1 MNALDPLRPNRA
13 PRARS
18 AALLL
23 LLSGLAVLS
32 CSKKGGGGNP
42 VSPPGGS
49 TATVTGVTLG
59 GGGLPLA
66 NATISASP
74 SAGTTAKSN
83 SFGYFSLKVPAN
95 AAVAITAS
103 HAGFADHPLSI
114 QLATGETRAVT
125 FVMAP
130 FGGTASLNVS
140 SGGKVTD
147 LGARTAITLPGDFTT
162 GTSFAVVN
170 VTGIDPTTAQSLG
183 MPGTIVAENSL
194 GTVLNVEPATAAE
207 VRIGDGADTDFPLVQ
222 PATLEMHLPAA
233 LAASIDFGLGDA
245 VPCFRYDD
253 ASGHWKFE
261 ASGQVALSSVDG
273 QKCVKL
279 TITHLS
285 WYLAG
290 FLNGSA
296 GCVSGTVFDG
306 GVPVAGATVEA
317 FPGGMDV
324 TKADGTY
331 RVSAPADAAVQLVA
345 TRPGTGTVTFGSSNT
360 IASPPGGLCTD
371 ESIAL
376 TPAPPPTTYL
386 IAGQLLHGKDGFITR
401 DEVYVSV
408 EAETSPSPTPLDGCV
423 VQISDGIT
431 TKTIAPSGT
440 TPGLYQAVTGFPNA
454 VSLQAG
460 HRYTL
465 SVDIEPDGHVDA
477 TATAL
482 MPGQPTIDNP
492 SPGSV
497 QNPKF
502 TASWS
507 DLVTGT
513 VDTVIYIGSFSSD
526 AFGTVPS
533 QFALAAPANSF
544 AVGTGVGQPQY
555 FMPNDSLEVGGSY
568 TFRLWATNGP
578 VRYPVGTNLIFTN
591 PNVGSTTPGA
601 TNVLGWFSAI
611 SMADSVVFTDF
622 GGGTRPGLA
631 MRATRPR

>member
-1 MNALDPLRPNRA
+1 MNALVPIRPTRVH
-13 PRARS
+13 RFHS
-18 AALLL
+18 AASLL
-23 LLSGLAVLS
+23 LLSSLAVLS
-32 CSKKGGGGNP
+32 CSKKGGGNP
-42 VSPPGGS
+42 VGPPSGA
-49 TATVTGVTLG
+49 TATVSGVTLG
-59 GGGLPLA
+59 GGGQPLA
-66 NATISASP
+66 NATITVSP
-74 SAGTTAKSN
+74 SAGTSATSN

-95 AAVAITAS
+95 TAVAITAS
-103 HAGFADHPLSI
+103 HGGFADHPVSLT
-114 QLATGETRAVT
+114 LATGEARAVT
-125 FVMAP
+125 FVMTP
-130 FGGTASLNVS
+130 FGGTSTLNVS

-147 LGARTAITLPGDFTT
+147 LGAKTAITLPGDFTS

-183 MPGTIVAENSL
+183 MPGTIAAENSL
-194 GTVLNVEPATAAE
+194 GTLLNVEPATAAE
-207 VRIGDGADTDFPLVQ
+207 VRIGDGADVDFPLVK
-222 PATLEMHLPAA
+222 PATLEMHLPPA
-233 LAASIDFGLGDA
+233 LAASVDFGIGDA

-261 ASGQVALSSVDG
+261 ANGQVALSSVDG
-273 QKCVKL
+273 QKCVTL

-290 FLNGSA
+290 FLNGST

-317 FPGGMDV
+317 FPGGIDV
-324 TKADGTY
+324 TGANGTY

-345 TRPGTGTVTFGSSNT
+345 TRPGTGTVTFGSANT

-376 TPAPPPTTYL
+376 SPAPPPPLYL
-386 IAGQLLHGKDGFITR
+386 IAGQLIHGRDGIITR
-401 DEVYVSV
+401 DEVFVSV
-408 EAETSPSPTPLDGCV
+408 ADASTVNPTPLDGCTV
-423 VQISDGIT
+423 KISDGVT
-431 TKTIAPSGT
+431 TKTIALSS
-440 TPGLYQAVTGFPNA
+440 TPGLYSAVTGFPGA
-454 VSLQAG
+454 VTLQQG

-465 SVDIEPDGHVDA
+465 TVDVDQDGHAEA

-482 MPGQPTIDNP
+482 LPGQPTIDEP
-492 SPGSV
+492 QPGSV
-497 QNPKF
+497 ENPKF

-513 VDTVIYIGSFSSD
+513 VDSVIYIGSFTSD
-526 AFGTVPS
+526 AFSTTPS
-533 QFALAAPANSF
+533 RFALNAPANSF

-555 FMPNDSLEVGGSY
+555 FMANDSLEVGGSY

-591 PNVGSTTPGA
+591 PNVGATTPGA

-611 SMADSVVFTDF
+611 SMADSVTFTDF
-622 GGGTRPGLA
+622 GGGTRPGFA
-631 MRATRPR
+631 MRAIRPR